1 MKKQVLITTL
11 AALFTSFAQ
20 PARADLQMLFSNAAA
35 GYDPSEIYITLGS
48 SAGAATGVNYS
59 GNSFTWN
66 DFYADSVSLATI
78 GSGGLTWTGNAS
90 SVVVFVSYGTSLPAS
105 MYGGTNAFSQISYN
119 NPSDPSFPIPYQNFE
134 ITYNGTPGDQ
144 GNITAINYYGASMNI
159 KSYGSANATGTPLQ
173 EAGFITSTANVA
185 SQLAAIS
192 GNNPSVAMTNSS
204 GNVVRYVGPTQPGY
218 NPPGHIYGSYPSFDG
233 YLSAMQTSS
242 NKTLVKSGA
251 AFNSQVATGGTNTY
265 TNAQVN
271 YNLTN
276 VVQQVSTVSG
286 GVTNTSYAL
295 QALGD
300 IEVVYTSYTNGVF
313 AGTTTNTYNN
323 IQLTVDPNG
332 VGGSQ
337 TNNPYADVASSFIYS
352 GDAGAGTNYVS
363 VHGGDWDTFVTDMNP
378 YVNGAGASNI
388 VGQTIS
394 SQIMGDVATGFTMG
408 LVGSTA
414 TNSQFG
420 NTPLGELSTGEW
432 WTMTNVKVF
441 SDIQSSTNFYNQYA
455 NIIYQASSN
464 TVYGTVYSDRFG
476 ASVQNPLINS
486 VMDGTNP
493 VGSWLVTIGDPIG
506 AAVPEPTAAMF
517 VILGVMGFALFR
529 TVRGKRR
536 RLLGS

>member
-1 MKKQVLITTL
+1 MKNRALVASL
-11 AALFTSFAQ
+11 AALFTGLSTS
-20 PARADLQMLFSNAAA
+20 ARADLQMLFSDQAA

-66 DFYADSVSLATI
+66 DFYANSVSLEDI
-78 GSGGLTWTGNAS
+78 GSGGITWTGNAS

-105 MYGGTNAFSQISYN
+105 MYGGTNAFGQISYN
-119 NPSDPSFPIPYQNFE
+119 STSDPSFPIPYQNFE
-134 ITYNGTPGDQ
+134 ITYTGNPGDQ
-144 GNITAINYYGASMNI
+144 GNITAINYFGASMNI
-159 KSYGSANATGTPLQ
+159 KSYGSTNATGTPLQ
-173 EAGFITSTANVA
+173 QGGFTTSTAGIA

-204 GNVVRYVGPTQPGY
+204 GNVVRYIGPTQPGY
-218 NPPGHIYGSYPSFDG
+218 NPPGHIYGSYPGFDD
-233 YLSAMQTSS
+233 YLSAMHGNT

-251 AFNSQVATGGTNTY
+251 AFNSQVNVGPGQTY

-276 VVQQVSTVSG
+276 VVQQVSVVTN

-300 IEVVYTSYTNGVF
+300 ITVVYSSYTNGSF
-313 AGTTTNTYNN
+313 AGSTTNTYNN

-337 TNNPYADVASSFIYS
+337 TNNPYADVTSSFIYS
-352 GDAGAGTNYVS
+352 GDAGAGTNYIS
-363 VHGGDWDTFVTDMNP
+363 VHGGDWDTFVSDLNP
-378 YVNGAGASNI
+378 YVNGAGVSNI

-420 NTPLGELSTGEW
+420 STPLGELSTGEW

-441 SDIQSSTNFYNQYA
+441 ADIQSSTNFYNQYA
-455 NIIYQASSN
+455 NIIYQASGN

-486 VMDGTNP
+486 VMAGTNA

-506 AAVPEPTAAMF
+506 AVPEPAAAML
-517 VILGVMGFALFR
+517 VIVGVMGFAFTR

-536 RLLGS
+536 RLLGR

>member
-1 MKKQVLITTL
+1 MKNWALIASLATL
-11 AALFTSFAQ
+11 LAGFSS
-20 PARADLQMLFSNAAA
+20 PARADLQMLFSDAAT
-35 GYDPSEIYITLGS
+35 GYDPGEIYITLGS
-48 SAGAATGVNYS
+48 TGTNTVGVNYS
-59 GNSFTWN
+59 GTAFNWN
-66 DFYADSVSLATI
+66 DFYTDSVSLEQI
-78 GSGGLTWTGNAS
+78 GSGGITWTSNAS
-90 SVVVFVSYGTSLPAS
+90 SVVVFVSYGTSLPSS
-105 MYGGTNAFSQISYN
+105 MYGGTNTFGQISYN
-119 NPSDPSFPIPYQNFE
+119 SPNDPSFPIPYQNFE
-134 ITYNGTPGDQ
+134 ITYTGNPGDQ
-144 GNITAINYYGASMNI
+144 GNITAINYFGASMNI
-159 KSYGSANATGTPLQ
+159 KSYASTNATGTPLQ
-173 EAGFITSTANVA
+173 QGGFTTSTAGIA

-204 GNVVRYVGPTQPGY
+204 GGVVRYIGPTQPGY
-218 NPPGHIYGSYPSFDG
+218 NPPGHIYGSYPGFTD
-233 YLSAMQTSS
+233 YLSAMNGNT

-251 AFNSQVATGGTNTY
+251 AFNSQTNVGAGQTY

-276 VVQQVSTVSG
+276 VVQQVSVVTN

-295 QALGD
+295 QAAGD
-300 IEVVYTSYTNGVF
+300 IEVVYSSYTNGVF
-313 AGTTTNTYNN
+313 AGSTTNTYTN

-363 VHGGDWDTFVTDMNP
+363 VHGGQWDTFVSDLNP
-378 YVNGAGASNI
+378 YVNGAGVSNI
-388 VGQTIS
+388 VGPTIS
-394 SQIMGDVATGFTMG
+394 AQIMGDVATGFTMG

-420 NTPLGELSTGEW
+420 STPLGELSTGQW
-432 WTMTNVKVF
+432 WSMTNVKVF

-506 AAVPEPTAAMF
+506 AIPEPTAAALA
-517 VILGVMGFALFR
+517 ILGIMGFALFR
-529 TVRGKRR
+529 TVRAKRR